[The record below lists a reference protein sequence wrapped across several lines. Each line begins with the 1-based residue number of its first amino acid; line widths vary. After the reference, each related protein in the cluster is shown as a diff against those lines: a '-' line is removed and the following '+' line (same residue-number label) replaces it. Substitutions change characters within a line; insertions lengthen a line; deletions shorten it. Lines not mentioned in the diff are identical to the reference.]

1 MDRTRSTIGKGLALA
16 LAALALGP
24 IVSWAVL
31 VSPHAVFI
39 DARSKTGQVTL
50 VNRGTS
56 AEEVRLEAKFGYPVT
71 DSAGNISVR
80 MFDAPPPDQPSAA
93 GWLRI
98 FPQRVVVQP
107 GERQVVRLLAQP
119 PADLPEGEYWSRLI
133 ITSQGA
139 QVPVQGTD
147 TTVRAGVSLIVST
160 VISVTYRNGR
170 VQTGVRLDD
179 FRAEDNGDSL
189 IAWVGLTRQGNAAYL
204 GTTWIRLRD
213 ASGRVVKEWD
223 TPTAVYYSV
232 HRRYAFPLDSVPPG
246 SYTADLDV
254 TTARADLDSRYILPA
269 APIQQGVAVEVR

>member
-1 MDRTRSTIGKGLALA
+1 MDRTGQAMGKGLALA

-50 VNRGTS
+50 INTGTT
-56 AEEVRLEAKFGYPVT
+56 AEEVSLEAKFGFPST
-71 DSAGNISVR
+71 DSAGNITVR
-80 MFDAPPPDQPSAA
+80 MIDQPAADQPSAA
-93 GWLRI
+93 AWIRI
-98 FPQRVVVQP
+98 FPRRVVVQP
-107 GERQVVRLLAQP
+107 NDRQIVRLLVQP
-119 PADLPEGEYWSRLI
+119 PAGLPEGEYWSRLI

-139 QVPVQGTD
+139 QVPVQGAD

-170 VQTGVRLDD
+170 VATGVRLDD
-179 FRAEDNGDSL
+179 FRAERDGDSL

-213 ASGRVVKEWD
+213 AAGRVVKEWD

-246 SYTADLDV
+246 SYTADLEV